1 MGNSMISTFI
11 LAAMLSIEEPK
22 AIIQTPIETEAGRRR
37 VKHGRGKRKG
47 GSGLR

>member
-1 MGNSMISTFI
+1 MISTFI

-22 AIIQTPIETEAGRRR
+22 AIIQAPIETEAVRRR
-37 VKHGRGKRKG
+37 GKHGRGKRRG